1 MLALSYVAFRFIHF
15 VALILLFGN
24 ALYSVWF
31 APSSL
36 QRLMTQRFQR
46 QQNIAALISLMA
58 ALLMF
63 GLQSGLM
70 GNGWGDVIRPAVWRS
85 VLGTQ
90 FGGVWLWQMVLAA
103 VTAGAHGLPRKRA
116 HGYYC
121 SRWGNWCC
129 WRAWDMPR

>member
-70 GNGWGDVIRPAVWRS
+70 GNGWGMSFARRS
-85 VLGTQ
+85 G
-90 FGGVWLWQMVLAA
+90 AA
-103 VTAGAHGLPRKRA
+103 CWARSLVASGCGK
-116 HGYYC
+116 
-121 SRWGNWCC
+121 WC
-129 WRAWDMPR
+129 WPL